1 MNILLKRT
9 YLTSGLL
16 FLGLIISVAAANS
29 IIFFAEPGSRLV
41 YSELIV
47 TAAAAAAI
55 IAVVGILLAYRQ
67 VIYNRSHSKSYI
79 SMAVGLVF
87 WLCADILLIDI
98 HSSKFASL
106 TIDQ

>member
-1 MNILLKRT
+1 MNMLLKRT

-29 IIFFAEPGSRLV
+29 IIFFAKPGSRLV

-47 TAAAAAAI
+47 TAAAAAI

-67 VIYNRSHSKSYI
+67 VIYDRSHSKSYI

-87 WLCADILLIDI
+87 
-98 HSSKFASL
+98 
-106 TIDQ
+106 